1 MLPCFEKILPLVC
14 DVLYKMSYILWVVAL
29 LGACD
34 ATYCR
39 SSHKK
44 AEIAIFNARQVEY
57 DIIKHFASL
66 SFIT

>member
-1 MLPCFEKILPLVC
+1 MR
-14 DVLYKMSYILWVVAL
+14 YILWAVAL

-34 ATYCR
+34 ATIEYCR

-44 AEIAIFNARQVEY
+44 AEIDIFNATQVEY

-66 SFIT
+66 SFITEQHAFLLKNGLTTCYL